1 MYIHMCIYVYVYIYI
16 YIYIH
21 MYIHEQFN
29 TSIYLSLYM
38 PGPSSRTQIWSIC
51 LALGG
56 TTCPTLCLMRVFFN
70 SGESCSK

>member
-1 MYIHMCIYVYVYIYI
+1 MYIHK
-16 YIYIH
+16 
-21 MYIHEQFN
+21 QFN
-29 TSIYLSLYM
+29 ISIYLSLYM